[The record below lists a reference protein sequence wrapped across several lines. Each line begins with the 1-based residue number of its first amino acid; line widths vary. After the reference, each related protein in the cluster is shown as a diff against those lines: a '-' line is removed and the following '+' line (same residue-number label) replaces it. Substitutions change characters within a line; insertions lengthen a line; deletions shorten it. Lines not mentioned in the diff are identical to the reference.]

1 MSTTKRDYYEV
12 LGVPRSATE
21 DEIKRAYRQLAR
33 RYHPD
38 INKTAEAED
47 RFKELG
53 EAYEV
58 LRDPQKRQTYD
69 RFGHNGPRSPFGPGG
84 PGGPGGG
91 VDPFGF
97 GGVADI
103 FETFFGGGPTTRRS
117 GPQRGADLKM
127 SLQLEFEE
135 AVFGGEREV
144 TVTRD
149 EPCPLCSG
157 TGAEPGSE
165 LLVCPTCQGA
175 GQIRQVQQSLLGQV
189 VTRGVC
195 PRCDGEGQIVEQACR
210 ECSGSGHV
218 QRTRALQVTIP
229 AGVDDGTQIRV
240 PGGGDVGERDGPPG
254 DLYIELEVAPH
265 PFFRR
270 DGQDIHLEL
279 PLDVAQAALGTEIE
293 IPTLGGTEKLRI
305 PAGVQAGRTFRL
317 RGQGIAH
324 VRGSR
329 RGDEI
334 VTVRIVVPQDLTP
347 HQRELFEELAA
358 TFESDRLQGQDG
370 EAHKGFFNK
379 LRGAIPH

>member
-1 MSTTKRDYYEV
+1 MRPTRSCATR
-12 LGVPRSATE
+12 RSARLTTGSVTTV
-21 DEIKRAYRQLAR
+21 RAARSGRVDRGGRVAAWTPLALGGWPTSSR
-33 RYHPD
+33 R
-38 INKTAEAED
+38 
-47 RFKELG
+47 
-53 EAYEV
+53 
-58 LRDPQKRQTYD
+58 
-69 RFGHNGPRSPFGPGG
+69 
-84 PGGPGGG
+84 
-91 VDPFGF
+91 
-97 GGVADI
+97 
-103 FETFFGGGPTTRRS
+103 FFGGGPTTRRS

-127 SLQLEFEE
+127 SLQLEFEA

-210 ECSGSGHV
+210 GCSGSGHV

-240 PGGGDVGERDGPPG
+240 PGGGDVGEREGPPG

-293 IPTLGGTEKLRI
+293 IPTLGGTEKLKI

-347 HQRELFEELAA
+347 HQRELFQELAA
-358 TFESDRLQGQDG
+358 TLESDRLRGQDG
-370 EAHKGFFNK
+370 EAHKGFFDK